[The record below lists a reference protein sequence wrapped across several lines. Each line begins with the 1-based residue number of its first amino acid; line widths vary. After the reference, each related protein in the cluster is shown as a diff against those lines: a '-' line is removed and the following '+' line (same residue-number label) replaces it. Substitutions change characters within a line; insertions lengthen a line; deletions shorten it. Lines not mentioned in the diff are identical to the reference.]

1 MDPTS
6 EKSYLPYNI
15 FVYREEL
22 CRRRHNVITLN
33 KMKID
38 ITQELIVNCAKK
50 LWECDQEDI
59 EAFSRQ
65 LTFRDKLLEQQNY
78 LCGRTN
84 VTCDMEVD
92 MDMNL
97 HFLDSIDLESFNLN
111 KNFQTTNYQ

>member
-1 MDPTS
+1 MDS

-15 FVYREEL
+15 FVYRAEL
-22 CRRRHNVITLN
+22 CRRRRKVITLN

-38 ITQELIVNCAKK
+38 ITQELIANCSKK

-65 LTFRDKLLEQQNY
+65 LSFRDKLLQQQNY

-84 VTCDMEVD
+84 ATCETEVEESVDKNME
-92 MDMNL
+92 
-97 HFLDSIDLESFNLN
+97 FLDSVNF
-111 KNFQTTNYQ
+111 NFQTINYW